1 MRAADF
7 IGQLG
12 DPRYLQ
18 NANALYY
25 EFAETGVNVEFGY
38 TSAADLID
46 LYPQFH
52 FKASPPI
59 FVLQSATSTLPQAGA
74 DGSIAFMAISFV
86 PNGTLW
92 IEIRPS
98 Y

>member
-18 NANALYY
+18 KANALYC
-25 EFAETGVNVEFGY
+25 EFAETGVNKRFGY

-46 LYPQFH
+46 LYPQFY
-52 FKASPPI
+52 FKSLSTHLRSAIRYLNVTSSGRRWIDSLYGNI
-59 FVLQSATSTLPQAGA
+59 FRAKWNVVDRNPA
-74 DGSIAFMAISFV
+74 
-86 PNGTLW
+86 
-92 IEIRPS
+92 
-98 Y
+98 